1 MLKKIFSCGA
11 AAVLFGNAAASVPN
25 SVEGTFLKAA
35 ETPVYSLIAPPIADV
50 ISHSLAGVRKYAES
64 MPSISAQNLYDHV
77 KALRFEAGSKEEVDM
92 YNTIMSYFRIQSNS
106 QSGDTVRKKLAELSE
121 ALLWLENKAAGRL
134 TGDNLTDFHMVQYLI
149 GNDVFAHLP
158 VNKMKMVLDA
168 AKQYKDQADQA
179 IFMDKLAN
187 QHGGV
192 DLHVLDAHLLDE
204 DHQIY
209 DHIQALSVSAEVS
222 QLSADQLDAEI
233 IDQQNQL
240 NQLSKG
246 TYTLNGKQYPYT
258 RTMRKHLKEIIETR
272 LAALFSR
279 RNSLPQE

>member
-11 AAVLFGNAAASVPN
+11 AIVLFGNVAGSTPN

-35 ETPVYSLIAPPIADV
+35 ETPAYSLIAPPITDV
-50 ISHSLAGVRKYAES
+50 ISHSLAGVQKYAKS
-64 MPSISAQNLYDHV
+64 MPSINAQNLYDHV
-77 KALRFEAGSKEEVDM
+77 KALRFEAGSKQEVDM

-106 QSGDTVRKKLAELSE
+106 QSGDTIRKKLAELSE
-121 ALLWLENKAAGRL
+121 ALLWLENKVAGRL

-158 VNKMKMVLDA
+158 VDKMKVVLDA

-192 DLHVLDAHLLDE
+192 DLHVLDSHLLDE

-222 QLSADQLDAEI
+222 QLSEDQLDAEI

-258 RTMRKHLKEIIETR
+258 RTMRKHLKGIIETR